1 MTSKTKLAL
10 TAIVAIAAASVATGA
25 AAHSSKKAHKHAKK
39 AAVETVETHSSSFS
53 HTSSSNAKVDA
64 LESQLQA
71 MQAEIRSLRA
81 ASGHHPVDPDT
92 AKVQEL
98 DQWMNTVKADGHSS
112 KGSKDNMV
120 FFRGGYGH
128 NNDQRGGTLDP
139 SNAANPNG
147 ALIGAIGDR
156 DAWYAGAGF
165 DFNINDNLFG
175 MMNGTEVLAE
185 LMFDYKQLGERK
197 LNGLTPGV
205 AGVVNGN
212 IDAAFALPAGTAQVL
227 PGTNTQSATVNALTL
242 AASPKIKL
250 FKGSNFRP
258 WLIPAGM
265 EMTVIS
271 PPSDAIT
278 VLNAGMMFGA
288 GADYKIWKDIYAGAD
303 VRYHHSFD
311 NVDGVN
317 PDGITAGGYLGLGF

>member
-1 MTSKTKLAL
+1 MKKTKLAL
-10 TAIVAIAAASVATGA
+10 GATALVAFAAATMAPEA
-25 AAHSSKKAHKHAKK
+25 AAHTAKKAHKHTKK
-39 AAVETVETHSSSFS
+39 AVQTVETHTSSFS
-53 HTSSSNAKVDA
+53 HSSSSNAKVDA

-81 ASGHHPVDPDT
+81 AQARPQVDPDT

-98 DQWMNTVKADGHSS
+98 DAWMNSVKAEGTPS
-112 KGSKDNMV
+112 KGAKDNMV

-139 SNAANPNG
+139 TGTVGGLGG
-147 ALIGAIGDR
+147 ALPGAIGDR
-156 DAWYAGAGF
+156 DAWYVGAGF

-175 MMNGTEVLAE
+175 LMNNTEVLGE

-197 LNGLTPGV
+197 LNGLNPAITG
-205 AGVVNGN
+205 
-212 IDAAFALPAGTAQVL
+212 ALFEQLAGTGIGVNAQ
-227 PGTNTQSATVNALTL
+227 TATVNALTL
-242 AASPKIKL
+242 AASPKIKF

-265 EMTVIS
+265 EITVIS

-278 VLNAGMMFGA
+278 VLNPGMMFGA